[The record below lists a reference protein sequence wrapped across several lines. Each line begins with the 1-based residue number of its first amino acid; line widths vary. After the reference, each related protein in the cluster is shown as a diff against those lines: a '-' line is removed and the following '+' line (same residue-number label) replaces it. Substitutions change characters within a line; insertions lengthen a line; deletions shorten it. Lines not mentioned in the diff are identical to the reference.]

1 MKEVKTFLIVDFVI
15 LLLKVLSGLLFNS
28 YTILVSSIYDFIMII
43 GVLLIRKKLDEK
55 KKSRGVY
62 TALIGALG
70 IFIDLIILF
79 FAFTTEINRTSLWI
93 LVPLFI
99 CLIARYIVSC
109 FYTNAS
115 YQRKRGLLSFGT
127 IGSSF
132 DFANYIVILVAMILM
147 KVSKW
152 VAILRFA
159 DRIGAV
165 VISLFVIYK
174 AYELIRHS
182 FAYLKEMDI
191 QVSEKFINEIKNR
204 REIKSLE
211 ELELTSYGGYI
222 NCKCYIQIN
231 EGISM
236 VDLNSFVITLQD
248 YLIKIAD
255 LVKIYLVDKDS
266 NRPRRAKVRSM
277 KQDARDS
284 RSGNS
289 KKGSKGKNRK
299 QKNKRH

>member
-1 MKEVKTFLIVDFVI
+1 MKEIKTFLIVDLVI

-28 YTILVSSIYDFIMII
+28 YTILISGIYDFVLII
-43 GVLLIRKKLDEK
+43 GMLLLRKKLNEK

-70 IFIDLIILF
+70 IFVNLIILF

-99 CLIARYIVSC
+99 CLMARYVVSC

-115 YQRKRGLLSFGT
+115 YQRKKGLLSFGT

-132 DFANYIVILVAMILM
+132 DFANYIIILVAMVLM
-147 KVSKW
+147 KISKW

-165 VISLFVIYK
+165 LISLFVIYK
-174 AYELIRHS
+174 CYDLIRHS
-182 FAYLKEMDI
+182 FAYLKEMI
-191 QVSEKFINEIKNR
+191 IEVPENYLNEIRNR
-204 REIKSLE
+204 REVKSLE
-211 ELELTSYGGYI
+211 KLELNCYGGYI
-222 NCKCYIQIN
+222 NANCYIKVN

-236 VDLNSFVITLQD
+236 VDVNSFVITLQD
-248 YLIKIAD
+248 YLIRIAD
-255 LVKIYLVDKDS
+255 LVKIYLVEEGYK
-266 NRPRRAKVRSM
+266 PKHVKVRSK

-284 RSGNS
+284 RSGNG
-289 KKGSKGKNRK
+289 KKGSKGKNYK
-299 QKNKRH
+299 QKNKKR